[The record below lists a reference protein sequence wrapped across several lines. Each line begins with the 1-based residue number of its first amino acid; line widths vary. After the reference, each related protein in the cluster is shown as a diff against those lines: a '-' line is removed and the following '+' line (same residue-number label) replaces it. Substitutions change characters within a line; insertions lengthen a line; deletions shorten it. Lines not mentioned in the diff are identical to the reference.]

1 MALLNADPLRRV
13 ALRQGLA
20 VALGLLA
27 ASPTAAADWLPAQQP
42 LLQPA
47 LPAPSPNVMF
57 TLDDSGSMLADFMP
71 EGPFP
76 VNGAAVTLNGTAPCG
91 PSCTRY
97 WLAGFPADP
106 RKVGRGPAGYLD
118 GVVSATRHVTS
129 GDDAVFQM
137 QFRSP
142 EVNALFY
149 NPDRRYLPWISGRG
163 GARRPTFSADKAPW
177 DVANASAV
185 FNLTRTLVIDATWCA
200 ASHLCSAGTQLFSPG
215 LVYRLPTGADPT
227 LVGAYRRFDLNVDG
241 EHAPATKAPGRTD
254 CLASRCTQ
262 AEERQ
267 NFANWFTYHRTREA
281 LTKATLSEALVQYQ
295 GRLRLG
301 WSQMNDSQGLLRP
314 GAVVQ
319 QPVLPLNNDHLVRVL
334 AGLQAVQSWPTTP
347 LRSAA
352 EAVGRYFRQT
362 GEGSAWMNDDG
373 DASAPAAACRRA
385 ASVILTD
392 GYYNDFYV
400 GAGDV
405 DGKDGPDHASS
416 NPGGWPQTRYIA
428 RRPYT
433 DGTATFADTLA
444 DVVMRDFVDDLQP
457 GLPNLLRPDD
467 NDIAF
472 WQHLNTSVIGLGV
485 QGTLPAATDEQR
497 RDTLRRLAQGAL
509 SWPDPRQNTAARID
523 DLWHAAV
530 NTAGDF
536 HPATTP
542 DGLSAAVDS
551 VLARATTPAL
561 LMSSQVAHATGAGAD
576 ISWVQALFEPGRW
589 SGDVRLV
596 DAAALQSATPNAP
609 PKWSAADRL
618 RGALKAAGEAQRQ
631 VFTWHATR
639 RAGVSFNWDD
649 LDDLARGYLASAS
662 VVSLVRG
669 GGRSPE
675 LAAGWRSLQAQ
686 PLGGVVNAAPLVIN
700 QAVDMGYQALSDRA
714 AAAAYPDYLAGRAG
728 SSNGRVIFG
737 SNDGMLHLVNGE
749 TGDEVM
755 AYVPAGA
762 WPWLPGW
769 LSTAYGTEDQP
780 HRLGVDGPLTEAQ
793 AWLSG
798 RWETLVL
805 GSMGGGGRSVF
816 GLKLPANGSPPA
828 ANQVVFDL
836 SNDPDLGHVNTP
848 VRAGHVQGA
857 GWFAFFGNGAASP
870 GGRAVLLAVNLER
883 PDEVHRLIVPGG
895 QGNGLMAVQL
905 LRDAAGEVI
914 AIYAGDLEGQLWRFD
929 LAAGGP
935 ARWRV
940 GLDSRP
946 LFQSAG
952 LSQSITAAPVLVPHT
967 GGGRMVVFGSGRLIT
982 AADALDTSLQSLY
995 GVWDPTPDQA
1005 LTGPPA
1011 MPGGSGPF
1019 QPRTRSHLQAQQLG
1033 GPELMSGQVYRRVS
1047 SQAVDWTRQAGWLLD
1062 LEGLPG
1068 WRLLHAPQRVMSSVL
1083 LNVVRPGRVALPCEA
1098 TPAEGVAFLLSAS
1111 TGRAPQ
1117 APALDT
1123 NGDGLV
1129 NAADASGVAAVAGS
1143 VDGWGWL
1150 QSDSVRVGEGDAAT
1164 AERRPPD
1171 SAGVCA
1177 PGFHLVRRVR
1187 PGGVVAPLCV
1197 PCEGQCGGEVRRIVD
1212 RVWRPLLQP
1221 PQPR

>member
-1 MALLNADPLRRV
+1 
-13 ALRQGLA
+13 
-20 VALGLLA
+20 
-27 ASPTAAADWLPAQQP
+27 
-42 LLQPA
+42 
-47 LPAPSPNVMF
+47 MF

-106 RKVGRGPAGYLD
+106 RKLGRGPAGYLD
-118 GVVSATRHVTS
+118 GVVSAAKHVTAD
-129 GDDAVFQM
+129 DDAIFQR

-142 EVNALFY
+142 DVNALFY
-149 NPDRRYLPWISGRG
+149 NPDRRYLPWVTGSG
-163 GARRPTFSADKAPW
+163 GARRPAFSADKAPW

-185 FNLTRTLVIDATWCA
+185 FNLTGTLVIDATWCA

-215 LVYRLPTGADPT
+215 LVYRLQAGADPT
-227 LVGAYRRFDLNVDG
+227 LANAYRRFDVNVDG
-241 EHAPATKAPGRTD
+241 EHAPVVKAPGRAD

-281 LTKATLSEALVQYQ
+281 LTKAALSEALVQYQ

-301 WSQMNDSQGLLRP
+301 WSQMNGSQGLLQP
-314 GAVVQ
+314 GAVAQ
-319 QPVLPLNNDHLVRVL
+319 QPVLPLTSDHLGRVL

-347 LRSAA
+347 MRSAV
-352 EAVGRYFRQT
+352 EAVGQYFRQT
-362 GEGSAWMNDDG
+362 GTNSAWLNDDG
-373 DASAPAAACRRA
+373 DASAPAAGCRRSA
-385 ASVILTD
+385 NVILTD

-405 DGKDGPDHASS
+405 DGKDGPDHALS
-416 NPGGWPQTRYIA
+416 NPGGWRQTRYLA
-428 RRPYT
+428 RRPYL
-433 DGTATFADTLA
+433 DSAPALADTLA
-444 DVVMRDFVDDLQP
+444 DVVMRDFVEDLQP
-457 GLPNLLRPDD
+457 GLPNLLRPGGS
-467 NDIAF
+467 DIAF
-472 WQHLNTSVIGLGV
+472 WQHLNTFAIGLGV

-509 SWPDPRQNTAARID
+509 NWPDPRQNTAARID

-536 HPATTP
+536 HPATTAE
-542 DGLSAAVDS
+542 GLSAALDS
-551 VLARATTPAL
+551 VLLRASTPAQV
-561 LMSSQVAHATGAGAD
+561 MSSQVAYSAGAGAD
-576 ISWVQALFEPGRW
+576 LSWVQAMFEPGRW

-596 DAAALQSATPNAP
+596 DAAALQGNAPDVP
-609 PKWSAADRL
+609 PKWSAADQL
-618 RGALKAAGEAQRQ
+618 RCSLQATGETQRR
-631 VFTWHATR
+631 VFTWHTR
-639 RAGVSFNWDD
+639 RGTGVAFNWHD
-649 LDDLARGYLASAS
+649 LDDLARAYLGSAS

-669 GGRSPE
+669 GGVPPE

-686 PLGGVVNAAPLVIN
+686 PIGGVVNAPPLVIN

-714 AAAAYPDYLAGRAG
+714 AAAAYPVYLAERAASSASG
-728 SSNGRVIFG
+728 SVGFG
-737 SNDGMLHLVNGE
+737 SNDGMFHLVNGA

-762 WPWLPGW
+762 WPWLSGW
-769 LSTAYGTEDQP
+769 LSTAYGTEAQP
-780 HRLGVDGPLTEAQ
+780 HHLGVDGPLTEAQ

-816 GLKLPANGSPPA
+816 GLKLPSNGNPPT

-836 SNDPDLGHVNTP
+836 SNDPDLGHVTTP
-848 VRAGHVQGA
+848 VRVGHVQGA

-870 GGRAVLLAVNLER
+870 GGQAALLAVNLER
-883 PDEVHRLIVPGG
+883 PAEVHRLVVPGG
-895 QGNGLMAVQL
+895 QGNGLMGVQL
-905 LRDAAGEVI
+905 LRDTAGEVI

-935 ARWRV
+935 TRWRV
-940 GLDSRP
+940 GLEGRP

-952 LSQSITAAPVLVPHT
+952 VSQSITAAPVLVPHT

-982 AADALDTSLQSLY
+982 ATDALDTSLQSLY

-1011 MPGGSGPF
+1011 SPGSSGPF
-1019 QPRTRSHLQAQQLG
+1019 QPRTRSNLQVQQLG

-1047 SQAVDWTRQAGWLLD
+1047 SQAVDWTRQAGWVLD

-1068 WRLLHAPQRVMSSVL
+1068 WRLLHTPQRVLSKVL
-1083 LNVVRPGRVALPCEA
+1083 LNVVRPGQVALPCESR
-1098 TPAEGVAFLLSAS
+1098 PAEGMAFLLSVS
-1111 TGRAPQ
+1111 TGGAPQ

-1129 NAADASGVAAVAGS
+1129 NATDVSGVAAVVSS
-1143 VDGWGWL
+1143 VDGWGLL
-1150 QSDSVRVGEGDAAT
+1150 QSESVRVGEGDART

-1171 SAGVCA
+1171 SGGVCA
-1177 PGFHLVRRVR
+1177 PGFHLVRRVS
-1187 PGGVVAPLCV
+1187 PGGAVTPLCI